1 MLYGG
6 TRWIRTTPMLNRFV
20 TLSVGGRPELNAWAH
35 SSILSAMAW
44 APPHSEFCIATDQPE
59 SFGWFG
65 DRIRILPVDHATLRS
80 WRGRHDFFWRT
91 ELNCVLHAA
100 AQGPANV
107 IYHDS
112 DVLIRRDLT
121 TFGAALENGEIF
133 MHELEYELSTAKRR
147 GQKRL
152 WRQIRGQAVAGFRFA
167 APQPMW
173 NAGLIAVGAQHH
185 ALLHHALDLLDQL
198 MDRGVHHNLVE
209 QLAITKVFGA
219 TARLQPGGPWMDHFW
234 ANKEGYAAAV
244 DRQLARILTLGLD
257 VDAAAALV
265 RREPIVAP
273 LVVRKRWWSNLLA
286 RLAGHG
292 PPPPVPGRRA
302 RTRPIAVDDLAPAAA
317 VRETG

>member
-1 MLYGG
+1 
-6 TRWIRTTPMLNRFV
+6 MLNRFV

-44 APPHSEFCIATDQPE
+44 APPGSEFCVVTDQPG

-80 WRGRHDFFWRT
+80 WRGSHDFFWRT
-91 ELNCVLHAA
+91 ELRCVLHAA

-112 DVLIRRDLT
+112 DVLIRRNLEG
-121 TFGAALENGEIF
+121 FCAALGAGDVF
-133 MHELEYELSTAKRR
+133 MHELEYELSTARRR
-147 GQKRL
+147 GQRRL
-152 WRQIRGQAVAGFRFA
+152 WRQVRGQALAGFRFA
-167 APQPMW
+167 ARQPMW

-185 ALLHHALDLLDQL
+185 QRLHEALDLLDQL
-198 MDRGVHHNLVE
+198 LDRGVHHNLVE
-209 QLAITKVFGA
+209 QLSVTKALAATGRLRPGA
-219 TARLQPGGPWMDHFW
+219 PWMDHFW
-234 ANKEGYAAAV
+234 ANKDGYAAAV
-244 DRQLARILTLGLD
+244 DRQLARVLMLGLD

-273 LVVRKRWWSNLLA
+273 LVVRNRWWSILLA
-286 RLAGHG
+286 RIAGHG
-292 PPPPVPGRRA
+292 PPPTGSAPRPQSRPVP
-302 RTRPIAVDDLAPAAA
+302 VEELNPAAI